1 MAKINRFPWK
11 GIIISYVLCTIVL
24 FIYFLILYNWGNL
37 SEETKRTYGAA
48 ILVLLILYPI
58 VNSAVLF
65 FLYCIG
71 YKHIFR
77 KRYMVGE
84 IGVFILFLYA
94 LYFPGVISALFPKS
108 VVLNDYYFLLPHAL
122 MFIMLVIYKGLI
134 VYIRK
139 NEKSNLSQ
147 NMDSTACG
155 DDGKAVVN

>member
-1 MAKINRFPWK
+1 
-11 GIIISYVLCTIVL
+11 
-24 FIYFLILYNWGNL
+24 
-37 SEETKRTYGAA
+37 
-48 ILVLLILYPI
+48 
-58 VNSAVLF
+58 
-65 FLYCIG
+65 
-71 YKHIFR
+71 
-77 KRYMVGE
+77 MVGE